1 MADVFKEGQPSDLD
15 LSDLAGKICRQ
26 WKTLGLHLGISQDVL
41 EEIDVN
47 ERNDRP
53 YQMLLRWKRT
63 TDSDAPYCDLYDALC
78 NGRVGLNNLAKDFC
92 YKKTPGVELTT
103 AEPEET
109 PSERVDEKKN
119 DHKVKQGT
127 PSDEEL
133 EELGS
138 EIHAE
143 RTSWKK
149 LARRLKIEES
159 KINGIDNKDEE
170 LSEKAYQMLLYWK
183 QKHGSDAIY
192 KVLFEALNHKMV
204 NRIDLAK
211 KYCCES

>member
-1 MADVFKEGQPSDLD
+1 M
-15 LSDLAGKICRQ
+15 
-26 WKTLGLHLGISQDVL
+26 
-41 EEIDVN
+41 
-47 ERNDRP
+47 
-53 YQMLLRWKRT
+53 
-63 TDSDAPYCDLYDALC
+63 
-78 NGRVGLNNLAKDFC
+78 
-92 YKKTPGVELTT
+92 
-103 AEPEET
+103 
-109 PSERVDEKKN
+109 
-119 DHKVKQGT
+119 

-211 KYCCES
+211 KYCCESWKDPDFKTNEQNAGLLIVKLQI